1 MPVISA
7 QTRLQLEKSIGW
19 NLNAIHVGTTTDT
32 GNTTTVNDTTL
43 WGGTNNHKGKWV
55 HVSSTSG
62 PTGEIRRV
70 ASNDTSVAL
79 TVLGA
84 FSSNSTSSMEYILWD
99 EDYNP
104 KRIQDFIS
112 RVVHTVTRKGAPP
125 LEDTSLH
132 TGGQM
137 YTFSLKSCVAGIQ
150 SVQTRQTYTGESL
163 LTCDNIW
170 DESSDTSMVTIELDG
185 EDYREGSGSC
195 RFTLLAAG
203 DTATVLATDSI
214 SATDMSGYTH
224 IEFWTK
230 MTSSAADGALQL
242 LLDNSTGCTSP
253 TESLNIP
260 QTDSAIWTHHRV
272 ALANPWNDTAIVSI
286 GLQQPT
292 DVGATTVWLDDIRA
306 SKSGSE
312 TWEQIHPTQW
322 RLDNDNRK
330 LVFNSDA
337 YAHAAYSLLKIVGV
351 KKPTELTSDT
361 SICDID
367 PEYVIEAA
375 TAIALRARGDRT
387 AERRDAAWLEAE
399 RREGLAQ
406 LRMNSLMTPR
416 GVRWLS
422 D

>member
-7 QTRLQLEKSIGW
+7 QTRFQLEKSIGW

-32 GNTTTVNDTTL
+32 GSVTVLNDTTL
-43 WGGTNNHKGKWV
+43 WGGLNNHGGKWV
-55 HVSSTSG
+55 HPNDT
-62 PTGEIRRV
+62 TGDIVRV
-70 ASNDTSVAL
+70 RSNDTSVAL
-79 TVLGA
+79 TVSPAL
-84 FSSNSTSSMEYILWD
+84 SLNSTTGLEYILWD
-99 EDYNP
+99 EDFNP
-104 KRIQDFIS
+104 TRIHDFIN

-132 TGGQM
+132 TGGKM

-150 SVQTRQTYTGESL
+150 NVLTRQSYTGESL
-163 LTCDNIW
+163 LTCDNVW
-170 DESSDTSMVTIELDG
+170 DESSDTTMVTIALED
-185 EDYREGSGSC
+185 EDYREGSGSV
-195 RFTLLAAG
+195 RFTFLAAA
-203 DTATVLATDSI
+203 DTATVLASDSI

-224 IEFWTK
+224 VEFWTK
-230 MTSSAADGALQL
+230 MTSSAAAGDLQL
-242 LLDNSTGCTSP
+242 LLDNSTGCASP
-253 TESLNIP
+253 TESLNVP
-260 QTDSAIWTHHRV
+260 QTDSAVWTHHRV
-272 ALANPWNDTAIVSI
+272 ALANPWSDTAIVSI

-292 DVGATTVWLDDIRA
+292 DLGATTVWFDDIRA
-306 SKSGSE
+306 SKDGSE
-312 TWEQIHPTQW
+312 TWERIHPTQW
-322 RLDNDNRK
+322 RLGNRK
-330 LVFNSDA
+330 LVLNPDA

-406 LRMNSLMTPR
+406 QRLNSLMTPR
-416 GVRWLS
+416 GVRGLS
-422 D
+422 DA